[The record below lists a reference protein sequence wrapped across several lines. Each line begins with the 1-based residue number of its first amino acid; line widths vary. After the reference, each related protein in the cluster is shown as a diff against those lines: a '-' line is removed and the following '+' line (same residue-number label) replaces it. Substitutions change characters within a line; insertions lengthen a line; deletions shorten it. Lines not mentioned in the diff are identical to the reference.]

1 MTTLISDLVDV
12 LYNHG
17 IINYNQKVHAEIKTD
32 FERLRNGKKSEDEIK
47 FLSDEFKLSEDS
59 LKRVTVEKAEQI
71 LSEKY
76 CLDPSTIH
84 GIIYRKKNKV

>member
-32 FERLRNGKKSEDEIK
+32 FERLRNSKKSEDEIEY
-47 FLSDEFKLSEDS
+47 LANEFKIDEDE
-59 LKRVTVEKAEQI
+59 LNRVTVEKAEQI

-84 GIIYRKKNKV
+84 GIIYRKKPRV